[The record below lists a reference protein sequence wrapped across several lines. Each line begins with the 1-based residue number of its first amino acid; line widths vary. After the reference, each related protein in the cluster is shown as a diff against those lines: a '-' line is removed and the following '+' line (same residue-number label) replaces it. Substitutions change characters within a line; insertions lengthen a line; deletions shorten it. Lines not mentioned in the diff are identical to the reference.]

1 MKRLTPLLLLLPA
14 LASAQDRGEL
24 AFNKACARCHPI
36 QAPTEVQKGS
46 LFGGQPAVG
55 PAMDQVM
62 RKRNL
67 DQLRTWVKAPH
78 RVNPK
83 TACETRLLPPD
94 DVDALVGYLAT
105 ITVPVSPPRKQ
116 LLQEQVQQKSAEKAR
131 RKKVEPKSQPT
142 NQGKK

>member
-24 AFNKACARCHPI
+24 AFNKACARCHPV
-36 QAPTEVQKGS
+36 QAPTQAQKNT
-46 LFGGQPAVG
+46 LFGGQPLVG
-55 PAMDQVM
+55 PAMSQVM

-67 DQLRTWVKAPH
+67 DEVRTWVKAPY

-83 TACETRLLPPD
+83 TACETRLLAPD
-94 DVDALVGYLAT
+94 DLDALMGYLAT
-105 ITVPVSPPRKQ
+105 VTVPATPPRNQ
-116 LLQEQVQQKSAEKAR
+116 LLREQVEQQTAEKAR